1 MDFSTDFIAQVAQ
14 LFVTELE
21 SQLQQQPDV
30 KIAKIEGTMREMLRD
45 IGARCLGI
53 YLTQQDDVYPKSKIP
68 CSCGDQ
74 AVYRERREV
83 KIISVFGWV
92 SYRRAYYLCSSC
104 QKGQAPLDGSL
115 GLEPGKVSAGL
126 APLLALAGIQTSFG
140 ESSQLVEQFM
150 LVEVSENTVR
160 KETQSFGQ
168 LQMRLETEWKAESQ
182 DPEVYRERHR
192 TVEERPKR
200 LYGTLDGAHAPLK
213 SEWREM
219 KVGAWFETEA
229 VPRDRIP
236 AQRRTRVGETGS
248 QRAKNITYYC
258 DIQEAREF
266 GDLVWAMGC
275 RRNADLAKELVFL
288 GDGAAWIWKIAD
300 RYYPHAVQIVDWHH
314 AEEYLERLAE
324 AAFEGQQTQ
333 AKQWLEQART
343 DLWEGRVMDVIVT
356 CRAYEHHP
364 QAQEAAQKAIS
375 YYTNNQERMDYARY
389 RKDGYVIGSGT
400 VESGCKQIVTQ
411 RLKRSG
417 ARWLEEG
424 ARRTAKARAVWLSGQ
439 WPQLTGRRSELPLAI

>member
-1 MDFSTDFIAQVAQ
+1 
-14 LFVTELE
+14 
-21 SQLQQQPDV
+21 
-30 KIAKIEGTMREMLRD
+30 
-45 IGARCLGI
+45 
-53 YLTQQDDVYPKSKIP
+53 
-68 CSCGDQ
+68 
-74 AVYRERREV
+74 
-83 KIISVFGWV
+83 
-92 SYRRAYYLCSSC
+92 
-104 QKGQAPLDGSL
+104 
-115 GLEPGKVSAGL
+115 
-126 APLLALAGIQTSFG
+126 
-140 ESSQLVEQFM
+140 
-150 LVEVSENTVR
+150 
-160 KETQSFGQ
+160 
-168 LQMRLETEWKAESQ
+168 
-182 DPEVYRERHR
+182 
-192 TVEERPKR
+192 
-200 LYGTLDGAHAPLK
+200 
-213 SEWREM
+213 M

-248 QRAKNITYYC
+248 QRAKNISYYC

-266 GDLVWAMGC
+266 SNLVWATGC
-275 RRNADLAKELVFL
+275 RHNADLAKELVFL